1 MSGNIYESPRLV
13 AEYLLMHYGGAE
25 DVLGEMP
32 GPAGAVGFAT
42 RLVRELLAPCP
53 ADARALDLGCAVG
66 ASSFE
71 LARSCREVIGIDF
84 SHAFIRAAE
93 TLAENGA
100 HPYEKTVEGTLT
112 EAAIARIPE
121 DIDRSQTNFRQ
132 GDAQNLPGDLGQFD
146 VVLGA
151 NLLCRL
157 PTPMRLIDRL
167 PSLVKTGGQLLLT
180 TPFTWLEEFTPQAR
194 WIGGTP
200 ATGRSFEAL
209 QALLTPHVELE
220 HKADIPFLIR
230 EHARKFQYS
239 VSCGSR
245 WRRR

>member
-1 MSGNIYESPRLV
+1 LSGNIYESPRLV

-25 DVLGEMP
+25 DVLGGMP
-32 GPAGAVGFAT
+32 GPASAVDFAT
-42 RLVRELLAPCP
+42 RLVRELLTPCP
-53 ADARALDLGCAVG
+53 ASSRALDLGCAVG

-84 SHAFIRAAE
+84 SHAFIHAAE

-112 EAAIARIPE
+112 ETSIARVPG
-121 DIDRSQTNFRQ
+121 DIDRSRTNFRQ
-132 GDAQNLPGDLGQFD
+132 GDAQDLPGDLGQFD

-157 PTPMRLIDRL
+157 PTPMRLIERL

-180 TPFTWLEEFTPQAR
+180 TPFTWLEEFTPQAH

-209 QALLTPHVELE
+209 QALLEPHFELE
-220 HKADIPFLIR
+220 HKVDIPFLIR